1 MKKIIGGFLA
11 VIGAAAI
18 VTVGVEVVKRVNK
31 DKANAVVGE
40 AKLEDIIDPEVLPE
54 GFDEDKAAQK
64 LEEEG
69 VVAPLQGTPYENED
83 NTPGSEIKT
92 EDPQEGDSNV
102 G

>member
-18 VTVGVEVVKRVNK
+18 VAVGVEVVKRVN
-31 DKANAVVGE
+31 DKGNAVVGE
-40 AKLEDIIDPEVLPE
+40 AKLEEIIDPDVLPE
-54 GFDEDKAAQK
+54 GFDEDAAAEK

-69 VVAPLQGTPYENED
+69 VVAPLKGTPYENED
-83 NTPGSEIKT
+83 NTPSSEIKT
-92 EDPQEGDSNV
+92 ESEEGEQNV

>member
-18 VTVGVEVVKRVNK
+18 VAVGVEVVKRVN
-31 DKANAVVGE
+31 DKGNAVVGE
-40 AKLEDIIDPEVLPE
+40 AKLEDVIDPDVLPE
-54 GFDEDKAAQK
+54 GFDEDEAAKK

-69 VVAPLQGTPYENED
+69 VIAPLQGTPYENGD

-92 EDPQEGDSNV
+92 EDSPEGESNV

>member
-1 MKKIIGGFLA
+1 MKRVIGGFLA

-18 VTVGVEVVKRVNK
+18 VAVGVEVVKRVN
-31 DKANAVVGE
+31 DKENAVVGE
-40 AKLEDIIDPEVLPE
+40 AKIEDIIDPDVLPE
-54 GFDEDKAAQK
+54 GFDEDAAAEK

-83 NTPGSEIKT
+83 NTSGSEIKT
-92 EDPQEGDSNV
+92 EPEEGEQNV

>member
-31 DKANAVVGE
+31 DKGNAVVGE
-40 AKLEDIIDPEVLPE
+40 AKIEEIIDPEVLPE

-83 NTPGSEIKT
+83 NTPSSEIKT
-92 EDPQEGDSNV
+92 ESEEGEQNV